1 MDTHFYYCVTTL
13 FSIYLVSFVEAKYS
27 DDNGKGNGP
36 DYTFGGKVQIIP
48 MKTEEG
54 MQLLQHWVDTML
66 GNFIATF
73 ADRKFLKTKPHHVIE
88 EFGDCN
94 KKATSVPLQAKCLSR
109 LIKNEITGKK
119 YLNQLRLEKYRK
131 LEVQVGSVSKIGNP
145 TKKKFDQNL
154 SNAASKNQSR
164 WIGGFRTRL
173 KDDIND
179 IKHEKIGKKYLKQFR
194 LEKYR
199 RRKNLDRN
207 LFQKRQPRRTDGFR
221 TRLKDVVTRNDYELM
236 SPTKGEMLP
245 LGKVAHTLLKSVLAA
260 KNKTHTQPWQ
270 ETIEKIGN
278 IARRRKETQ
287 KRLEDESLENMDQFV
302 YRGMRSQGMINE
314 DLETVINDPAKLKR
328 WLTKKR
334 SEKSKEPMQ
343 KLMGLLRQGLKIGY
357 SLAGKNSS
365 DVDDKTL
372 KLVSPRFFSVVPE
385 DEERKN
391 ETMEF
396 LSPSLF
402 SLHDKGKGIENLTSL
417 PNLIK
422 GFSQKDQQKWM
433 DLIMEA
439 AGVVDEVENMETS
452 YKNPKTVEEMRRRY
466 EIESRTKDGTP
477 LYFTRENV
485 TKMFGSFEDRK
496 IETFMSLHKNFSK
509 EQVKELNH
517 TGFFMMTREQLHML
531 YGSQSPY
538 NNSEALSRL
547 SNFHNSSHMEEHII
561 NDVHRM
567 AQLKSFQISTPIV
580 LSPVVFSPIV
590 LSPVVLGPLILSPL
604 LFSPLI
610 LSPRLLSPSIL
621 APIAFSPLV
630 LTPIVLHPIIL
641 SPGIFVPIVLSP
653 MVLSPFILSPQVFTP
668 FILSPWVLT
677 PIILSPPY
685 VLSPVVQSP
694 LVFFTVVLSPSW
706 LS

>member
-1 MDTHFYYCVTTL
+1 
-13 FSIYLVSFVEAKYS
+13 
-27 DDNGKGNGP
+27 
-36 DYTFGGKVQIIP
+36 
-48 MKTEEG
+48 

-73 ADRKFLKTKPHHVIE
+73 ADRRFLKSKPHHVIE

-94 KKATSVPLQAKCLSR
+94 KKAINVPMQAKCLSR
-109 LIKNEITGKK
+109 LIKNELTGRK

-131 LEVQVGSVSKIGNP
+131 LEIQKS
-145 TKKKFDQNL
+145 
-154 SNAASKNQSR
+154 
-164 WIGGFRTRL
+164 
-173 KDDIND
+173 
-179 IKHEKIGKKYLKQFR
+179 
-194 LEKYR
+194 
-199 RRKNLDRN
+199 
-207 LFQKRQPRRTDGFR
+207 FQKRQPKRAYGFHS
-221 TRLKDVVTRNDYELM
+221 RLKDVVTRNDYELM
-236 SPTKGEMLP
+236 SPTKSEMLP
-245 LGKVAHTLLKSVLAA
+245 LGKVAHALLKSVLAA

-270 ETIEKIGN
+270 ETVERIGN

-302 YRGMRSQGMINE
+302 YRGMRSRGMIKEN
-314 DLETVINDPAKLKR
+314 LETVINDPAKLKR
-328 WLTKKR
+328 WITKKR

-343 KLMGLLRQGLKIGY
+343 KVIGLLRQGLKIGY

-372 KLVSPRFFSVVPE
+372 KLVSPRFLSVVPE

-422 GFSQKDQQKWM
+422 GFSQQDQQKWM

-439 AGVVDEVENMETS
+439 AGVVDEVENIETS
-452 YKNPKTVEEMRRRY
+452 YKNPKTAEEMRRRY

-496 IETFMSLHKNFSK
+496 IETFMNLHKSFSK

-517 TGFFMMTREQLHML
+517 TGFFMMTREQLRML

-567 AQLKSFQISTPIV
+567 AQLQSFQIRQKDIVLSPTFFTWLTLVSDVISQPIV
-580 LSPVVFSPIV
+580 LSPIVFSPIV
-590 LSPVVLGPLILSPL
+590 LSPVVLGPLVLSPL
-604 LFSPLI
+604 LFSPVVLSPRILAPSVLAPLGFSPLI
-610 LSPRLLSPSIL
+610 LS
-621 APIAFSPLV
+621 
-630 LTPIVLHPIIL
+630 PIVLHPIIL

-668 FILSPWVLT
+668 FILSPWVLN
-677 PIILSPPY
+677 PIILSPCVGCPLVLNPYVLSPLIWSPQALGGLILSPY
-685 VLSPVVQSP
+685 VLSPVVQSA
-694 LVFFTVVLSPSW
+694 LVFFTIVLSPSW